1 MKDRIIEELIKDS
14 NRSNTAIAKVILGDD
29 ATYNKIE
36 SLRKKIAKARKQFN
50 TIDFTKP
57 YTPNILGETL
67 NWFNLGYHQVPPYET
82 IPNTTTTKS
91 NGYNYVVDLTST
103 QVPEDEIITPH
114 IQDKLHKAGLGD
126 AAKIEELSSINYNPM
141 KRYNNNVLVL
151 PCIHEPFSTDKHR
164 QHAWDVYN
172 WYKCGKVI
180 FLGDLVD
187 QSALNYHEK
196 YVEGYSAM
204 QEHKFAKEHIQ
215 KWSSL
220 FPEAVWILGNHDRLP
235 QRKANTAGIP
245 ASVWLRGFNE
255 VYDIKWQIVKN
266 YTYNGIHY
274 KHGEEKTAI
283 EMAKALGVPV
293 VQAHRHCLPDT
304 YEVLVKDKGFINIK
318 NVLES
323 DIVYGYKDGKIVESN
338 VLEVITGTY
347 SGEMY
352 KFDNF
357 LKQEVTSNHH
367 FYTKDEQYVELKD
380 YLELDV
386 KQMVI
391 SALPLDRDDFPISD
405 NLLRILIAVCADG
418 SYTKNSIRFHLKKE
432 RKINRLSELFYNEGE
447 TINWVKNPDGTYRNT
462 ILNLSFIDKIKTL
475 IPKKTLPAWFKKLS
489 SRQINIILEEI
500 CLWDGYKNINKR
512 VTNTYYCSYKKEE
525 RDLIQELC
533 ALNGVFSKSSN
544 DKVVYWNDKKSPL
557 GYKNQIK
564 RIKTLKHSTKQVI
577 DLPIACL
584 RTSTNNFI
592 IRTDSKTVELTGN
605 SEHYVR
611 SISQNIWGVQTG
623 VLFDKS
629 AYAFH
634 YAKENTDLWVES
646 VLVVKDKT
654 PILERCQ

>member
-14 NRSNTAIAKVILGDD
+14 DRSNTAIAKVILGNE
-29 ATYNKIE
+29 ASHNKIE
-36 SLRKKIAKARKQFN
+36 YLRKKIAKIRKQINSMGSWDKDTLKNSPMLRYLRGELKDDRPFN
-50 TIDFTKP
+50 YQI
-57 YTPNILGETL
+57 ETT
-67 NWFNLGYHQVPPYET
+67 GYHQVLPLKP
-82 IPNTTTTKS
+82 IPDTTTTATKS
-91 NGYNYVVDLTST
+91 NGYNYIVDLTST

-164 QHAWDVYN
+164 QHALDVYN

-187 QSALNYHEK
+187 QSAISYHEK

-220 FPEAVWILGNHDRLP
+220 FPEAIWILGNHDRLP

-293 VQAHRHCLPDT
+293 VQAHRH
-304 YEVLVKDKGFINIK
+304 
-318 NVLES
+318 
-323 DIVYGYKDGKIVESN
+323 
-338 VLEVITGTY
+338 
-347 SGEMY
+347 
-352 KFDNF
+352 
-357 LKQEVTSNHH
+357 
-367 FYTKDEQYVELKD
+367 
-380 YLELDV
+380 
-386 KQMVI
+386 
-391 SALPLDRDDFPISD
+391 
-405 NLLRILIAVCADG
+405 
-418 SYTKNSIRFHLKKE
+418 
-432 RKINRLSELFYNEGE
+432 
-447 TINWVKNPDGTYRNT
+447 
-462 ILNLSFIDKIKTL
+462 
-475 IPKKTLPAWFKKLS
+475 
-489 SRQINIILEEI
+489 
-500 CLWDGYKNINKR
+500 
-512 VTNTYYCSYKKEE
+512 
-525 RDLIQELC
+525 
-533 ALNGVFSKSSN
+533 
-544 DKVVYWNDKKSPL
+544 
-557 GYKNQIK
+557 
-564 RIKTLKHSTKQVI
+564 
-577 DLPIACL
+577 
-584 RTSTNNFI
+584 
-592 IRTDSKTVELTGN
+592 